1 MKMATLAKQ
10 TIPDYQK
17 EMLELISNLSGESIS
32 TVVRGILKDEYER
45 HTERVV
51 DSSPKDL
58 LYPEA

>member
-1 MKMATLAKQ
+1 MATLAKQ